1 MRRLAKRQM
10 GAEKPSADRP
20 RPRAARPA
28 PPLLCMRKRS
38 GPGQPSSPPPRRGL
52 PGPAGADTPPPT
64 AQPAGGA
71 APSPARV
78 ARQPRDSP
86 PGARGSA
93 RRDPLR
99 QSRPPLLA
107 LSLPGLRLCLSLP
120 SPPAAPFL
128 AVPGMV
134 PGTPRT
140 PRLREVRGLAGEGG
154 GLSAARGAG
163 RIFLLWFPPVPWDR
177 FLLPALGA
185 EWVSSSQACGTCI
198 SDRGGKDDTEKLSLQ
213 GQSGDT
219 HEPGSALQRNEK
231 ESCSCFSP

>member
-1 MRRLAKRQM
+1 MRRLAKRQR

-52 PGPAGADTPPPT
+52 LGPAGADTPPPT

-78 ARQPRDSP
+78 ARQLRDSP

-107 LSLPGLRLCLSLP
+107 LFLPGLQLCLSLP
-120 SPPAAPFL
+120 SPPAPLFPE
-128 AVPGMV
+128 VPGMV

-163 RIFLLWFPPVPWDR
+163 RIFSSFYGSLLYPGTVFFCLLWELSGPARHRPVAP
-177 FLLPALGA
+177 
-185 EWVSSSQACGTCI
+185 
-198 SDRGGKDDTEKLSLQ
+198 
-213 GQSGDT
+213 
-219 HEPGSALQRNEK
+219 
-231 ESCSCFSP
+231 